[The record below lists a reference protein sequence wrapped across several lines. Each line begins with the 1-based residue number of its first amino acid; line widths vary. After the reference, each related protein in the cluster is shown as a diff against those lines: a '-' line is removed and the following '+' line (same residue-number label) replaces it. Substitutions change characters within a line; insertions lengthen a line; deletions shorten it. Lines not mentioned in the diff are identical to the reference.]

1 MRLPVAFIRLLGKTG
16 TNRNA
21 IAINPATIACVV
33 FEYTIL

>member
-1 MRLPVAFIRLLGKTG
+1 MLVGKAG

-33 FEYTIL
+33 FEYAIL